1 VLGAATGTEAFQLA
15 KTAHPDLI
23 ALDMLLPDTSGLTV
37 LEWLKSDASTSSIP
51 VMMLSIADDD
61 GRWRLLGAI
70 DYLHKPIKPDILLP
84 RIAAIFTDQVHP
96 PYTARRPG

>member
-1 VLGAATGTEAFQLA
+1 MLGAATGTEAFQLA

-37 LEWLKSDASTSSIP
+37 LEWLKSDAATSSIP
-51 VMMLSIADDD
+51 VMMLSIADDN

-84 RIAAIFTDQVHP
+84 RIAAIFTDQVDP
-96 PYTARRPG
+96 PYTAGRPG